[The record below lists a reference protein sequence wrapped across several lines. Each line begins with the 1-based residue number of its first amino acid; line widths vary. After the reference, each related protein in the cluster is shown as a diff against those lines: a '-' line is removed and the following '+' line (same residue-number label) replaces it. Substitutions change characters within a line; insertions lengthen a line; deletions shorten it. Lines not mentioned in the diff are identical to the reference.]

1 MDHLDQPS
9 TNGVP
14 TPKIVIQ
21 RFGSTMDHM
30 DHNVDIC
37 LTNVD
42 IWLKKVHLAYAVP
55 STRRLRATK
64 VDIWL
69 KNVHLAYD
77 VPTH

>member
-21 RFGSTMDHM
+21 RFGSTTDHL
-30 DHNVDIC
+30 DQG
-37 LTNVD
+37 
-42 IWLKKVHLAYAVP
+42 
-55 STRRLRATK
+55 

-69 KNVHLAYD
+69 KNVHIAYD
-77 VPTH
+77 VPTHYRLSSTKVLTKLD

>member
-21 RFGSTMDHM
+21 RFGSTMDHL
-30 DHNVDIC
+30 DHFSK
-37 LTNVD
+37 LT
-42 IWLKKVHLAYAVP
+42 L
-55 STRRLRATK
+55 TK

-69 KNVHLAYD
+69 KNVHLAYY